1 MNAMLHSN
9 DLSEVLGDE
18 KVFANLNGEA
28 KKPSNP
34 GFIFFDD
41 HREQDPDILW
51 ARELALDFEEWVAKR
66 NHEEALDKRT
76 ETKLV
81 RRTRRT
87 VIEPRPL
94 VEAQN
99 GGRVVVE
106 PTKKEVKWAKK
117 FNRITG
123 PHSNIVPASKR
134 QEKWFKKHGASIP
147 QPNGRP
153 ASIVEDDWD
162 GGHVAERDEESE
174 SYHERQESR
183 RYANWLVGFH
193 KKRPKTNDH
202 ARELALVA
210 MRHSDK
216 PEAVALL
223 QALKESLPLAPGPI
237 RSTVFINP
245 DGTRH
250 ETNGTDFGKAKAS
263 YIKKHGVDSEFVTVD
278 RVQYDGQRAS
288 KLVVGTRK
296 SSEFALSRYYD
307 PSPTFE
313 ERENPQTYRPQAT
326 TLILVPASKVVPADS
341 HRLTVRQFE
350 RAIIAGAELVDD
362 EIEAYASTLDCTDE
376 CPDGRS
382 AILNMGYGDTGRSE
396 ASFTHEEAYLYG
408 ILRMFGQ
415 DEACELMLLADQPQ
429 GLLSMHF
436 MAGGEHTE
444 TYIDILRFVSDQ
456 DRDENEE
463 PMLPYVAMTLSGESD
478 ETETVESSYSRHL
491 CHFAL
496 AFANDLS
503 DQVESQG
510 YTKRPAHH
518 NWG

>member
-1 MNAMLHSN
+1 MNATTL
-9 DLSEVLGDE
+9 DLAEVISDE
-18 KVFANLNGEA
+18 KVFANQNGEA
-28 KKPSNP
+28 KTPSSP
-34 GFIFFDD
+34 SFVFFDD
-41 HREQDPDILW
+41 QKETDSDILW
-51 ARELALDFEEWVAKR
+51 GRELALDFEEWVAKR
-66 NHEEALDKRT
+66 NHEEALDKRI

-81 RRTRRT
+81 RHQRRT
-87 VIEPRPL
+87 VLEPRPL
-94 VEAQN
+94 MEAQN
-99 GGRVVVE
+99 GGKVVVE
-106 PTKKEVKWAKK
+106 ATERQTRWASRFGKVATRK
-117 FNRITG
+117 TL
-123 PHSNIVPASKR
+123 PSSV
-134 QEKWFKKHGASIP
+134 
-147 QPNGRP
+147 
-153 ASIVEDDWD
+153 VEDEWE
-162 GGHVAERDEESE
+162 GGYIAPCDNESE

-183 RYANWLVGFH
+183 RYANWLVNFH

-210 MRHSDK
+210 MKHSEK

-263 YIKKHGVDSEFVTVD
+263 YIKRHNIDSEFVTVD
-278 RVQYDGQRAS
+278 RVQYEGERAS
-288 KLVVGTRK
+288 RLVVGTRK

-307 PSPTFE
+307 PNPTFE
-313 ERENPQTYRPQAT
+313 EREDPQTYRPQAT
-326 TLILVPASKVVPADS
+326 TLIRANGSMVVDPTW

-376 CPDGRS
+376 CPDGRT

-396 ASFTHEEAYLYG
+396 AEFSHEETYLYG

-415 DEACELMLLADQPQ
+415 DEACELMLMADQPQ

-436 MAGGEHTE
+436 MVGGEHAE

-456 DRDENEE
+456 DKEENEE
-463 PMLPYVAMTLSGESD
+463 PMLPYVAAMLSGEGDESD
-478 ETETVESSYSRHL
+478 IREILYAGTYDFSYE
-491 CHFAL
+491 A
-496 AFANDLS
+496 
-503 DQVESQG
+503 DQIIVHG
-510 YTKRPAHH
+510 HAKRPAHH
-518 NWG
+518 NWS